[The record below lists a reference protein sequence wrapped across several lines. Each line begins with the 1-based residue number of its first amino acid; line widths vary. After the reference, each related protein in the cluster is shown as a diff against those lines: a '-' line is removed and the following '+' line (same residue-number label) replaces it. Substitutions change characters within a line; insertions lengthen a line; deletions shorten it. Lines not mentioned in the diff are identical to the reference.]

1 MSFSERHKLGLWDAL
16 WENAI
21 GGLAILSRD
30 GTFERANPAFCEIVE
45 YSEYELQSMKF
56 QDITHPSD
64 IDADTE
70 LAKQILVG
78 QRSTYDM
85 VKSYVTKTRRIV
97 WVHLRVISF
106 EVDGTFHY
114 FLSQVFEIPVSVV
127 NQVSPDTLK
136 LAPPPYTFPWKA
148 FKEWTPW
155 VVFIISMAL
164 AGIAIIVPIFTGI
177 TLPMQSPIP

>member
-1 MSFSERHKLGLWDAL
+1 MPFSEKHKSSLWDAL

-30 GTFERANPAFCEIVE
+30 GTFERANPAFCKIVE

-64 IDADTE
+64 VKSDVE
-70 LAKQILVG
+70 LSHQVLSG
-78 QRSTYDM
+78 QRTSYDM
-85 VKSYVTKTRRIV
+85 VKSYITKTRKIV
-97 WVHLRVISF
+97 WVHLRVMAF

-127 NQVSPDTLK
+127 NQIGADTSTERIL
-136 LAPPPYTFPWKA
+136 PYKFPWKL
-148 FKEWTPW
+148 FKEWMPW
-155 VVFIISMAL
+155 VVFVASMAL
-164 AGIAIIVPIFTGI
+164 AGIAVVAPFFGAPV
-177 TLPMQSPIP
+177 LPTPIP